1 MDALSYYPPQS
12 ATAPRSGKVLTRP
25 GRPPPGGARAPV
37 RPAAPDPG
45 LNLKGRAARAR
56 ARGRTAGRALFSG
69 PPGGGQ
75 GRVEE
80 GPIRVMRI
88 DNFGEYETK
97 DGHHDGP
104 MPRSLRGDEDAR
116 ALDDACGDARPK
128 HGEPRPEK
136 SHRIGGP
143 SFRAQP
149 WAG

>member
-1 MDALSYYPPQS
+1 VEVTGT
-12 ATAPRSGKVLTRP
+12 TAPAGAYRSREKPEECSIP
-25 GRPPPGGARAPV
+25 GRV
-37 RPAAPDPG
+37 RSIFA
-45 LNLKGRAARAR
+45 AARDNA
-56 ARGRTAGRALFSG
+56 ARGPGPGDPG

-116 ALDDACGDARPK
+116 ALDVCGDARPK

-136 SHRIGGP
+136 SHRINRVDHLFARNHGRG
-143 SFRAQP
+143 SFVDR
-149 WAG
+149 